1 VAGATSPD
9 ENTEGEKGLVDIM
22 NVTHRTV
29 LEKHDVLEEMTSL
42 SGREAGNNVT
52 AGLNVASEDLFE
64 VVGAGA
70 GLADLLDCPET
81 AESDDD
87 VCQVID
93 ECSDGNAREQ
103 TRAVELTSEVD
114 AVRTL
119 VGIGADTYGHTT
131 LFDETYHVGS
141 VLVGSE

>member
-1 VAGATSPD
+1 VASATSPD

-52 AGLNVASEDLFE
+52 AGLNVASEDPFE
-64 VVGAGA
+64 VGGAGGSRA
-70 GLADLLDCPET
+70 ELLDCPET

-87 VCQVID
+87 V
-93 ECSDGNAREQ
+93 
-103 TRAVELTSEVD
+103 
-114 AVRTL
+114 
-119 VGIGADTYGHTT
+119 
-131 LFDETYHVGS
+131 
-141 VLVGSE
+141 